1 MNIYDIRTELETV
14 ASVKKIDIVNL
25 ILYTNQHFCTEIHY
39 WPNLEAITVTLFSQ
53 QAYNNR
59 IASKLSDM
67 YLIKTIFHLPVDP
80 ADLIEAE
87 AENKKCP
94 F

>member
-14 ASVKKIDIVNL
+14 ANIKKIDIVNL
-25 ILYTNQHFCTEIHY
+25 ILYTDKHFCTEIHY
-39 WPNLEAITVTLFSQ
+39 WQNLEAMTVTLYSK

-59 IASKLSDM
+59 IASKLSDR
-67 YLIKTIFHLPVDP
+67 YLVKTIFHLPVDP
-80 ADLIEAE
+80 SDIIEADQVN
-87 AENKKCP
+87 AP

>member
-14 ASVKKIDIVNL
+14 ANIKKIDIVNL
-25 ILYTNQHFCTEIHY
+25 ILYTDQHFCTEIHY
-39 WPNLEAITVTLFSQ
+39 WPCLEAMTVTLFSQ

-59 IASKLSDM
+59 IASQLSDR
-67 YLIKTIFHLPVDP
+67 YLVKTIFHLPVDP
-80 ADLIEAE
+80 SDIIEAE
-87 AENKKCP
+87 QVKAP